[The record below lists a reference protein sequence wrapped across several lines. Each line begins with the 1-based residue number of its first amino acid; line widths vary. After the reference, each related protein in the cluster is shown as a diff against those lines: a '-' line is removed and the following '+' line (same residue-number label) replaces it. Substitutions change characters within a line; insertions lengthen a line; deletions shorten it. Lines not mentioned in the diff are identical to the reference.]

1 MRSSRRWR
9 RDSSESSSPNI
20 NPRIAEFDLLASGA
34 PFIGS
39 DTAGSF
45 LYAET
50 LSRDGLGLQEPW
62 AAFLKNVVKVHRLRE
77 VTCLYGF
84 TRLEPPPT
92 SAESELDEI
101 QLAVNG
107 ADLARNVEWLPAIE
121 QFGEGIFLHIAPAF
135 LKRWLDSSEIVAKA
149 ATFRDRERR
158 EAERFNR
165 PPIHLGAGILGAPFL
180 VTCLHGGAGPGM
192 RLSALVAEGA
202 HLLQRPRAARSLWD
216 PDLYLDRRGP
226 RHARRIEQH
235 GRAGRR
241 AAGSRD
247 QAARAL
253 LERPHMRRARRRERR
268 LPLARRRM
276 SRLPVGS

>member
-1 MRSSRRWR
+1 MS

-92 SAESELDEI
+92 SAERY
-101 QLAVNG
+101 A
-107 ADLARNVEWLPAIE
+107 
-121 QFGEGIFLHIAPAF
+121 
-135 LKRWLDSSEIVAKA
+135 SEIRRLVN
-149 ATFRDRERR
+149 RR
-158 EAERFNR
+158 E
-165 PPIHLGAGILGAPFL
+165 LGR
-180 VTCLHGGAGPGM
+180 TCG
-192 RLSALVAEGA
+192 
-202 HLLQRPRAARSLWD
+202 
-216 PDLYLDRRGP
+216 
-226 RHARRIEQH
+226 
-235 GRAGRR
+235 
-241 AAGSRD
+241 
-247 QAARAL
+247 
-253 LERPHMRRARRRERR
+253 
-268 LPLARRRM
+268 
-276 SRLPVGS
+276 